1 MKRRP
6 LVLFFKIFSRNRLL
20 NILVKKSFKEAVSRD
35 DTDKYFKDLI
45 NMMYN
50 VRTGCSTEDKSKP
63 KCPESTS
70 SAFEQ
75 PRYPDPQGKI

>member
-75 PRYPDPQGKI
+75 SRYPDPQGKI